1 MSIECQLPVNASK
14 VLLSQLG
21 IAGITMTLISC
32 QISAMGAARRKYPD
46 SAAEQAAS
54 DETTSNNTHNA
65 QAEGDKPQL

>member
-1 MSIECQLPVNASK
+1 MAEQNLDRSESEAAAS
-14 VLLSQLG
+14 
-21 IAGITMTLISC
+21 AGSKEGDKKT
-32 QISAMGAARRKYPD
+32 AKGADVPRTDPD